1 MQVVAAGLFYIDMF
15 AGGTGEDRRRRMPMI
30 RGGDR
35 NRVNVPILKHLAQVG
50 NAFGLAR
57 LFFEDSLDSLLGRA
71 AVHVANVS
79 NLRVRRSQVT
89 GDVRHPAA
97 IAADDGD
104 GHFLAGAFG
113 GAKPWGAGERDGTSG
128 KNGTLFQELA
138 TIDWVGHALM
148 KVVCAC
154 AGKKTQSPCA

>member
-1 MQVVAAGLFYIDMF
+1 MTDAGPMVRVPGARKEYFAQFALADRGDGFDYPRPASPLIAHLNDPLVLACCGNHQLAFMQVVAAGLFYIDMF

-35 NRVNVPILKHLAQVG
+35 NRVNVPILKHLAQVR

-57 LFFEDSLDSLLGRA
+57 LFFEDSLDSLLDRA

-97 IAADDGD
+97 IAADD
-104 GHFLAGAFG
+104 
-113 GAKPWGAGERDGTSG
+113 
-128 KNGTLFQELA
+128 
-138 TIDWVGHALM
+138 
-148 KVVCAC
+148 
-154 AGKKTQSPCA
+154 